1 MNDIVKQ
8 LSDVSV
14 ENTCKTHMLLDSIL
28 GIVVKAFPENEIRF
42 NNSTVAFEF
51 SVDNIRIEISRDLNR
66 FLVTVRAFDQASTV
80 AECAIDIAGSFEE
93 RYTRFSNKDLKIKL
107 AILFTDISDLGID
120 SSEITTVEDTA
131 SDGTP
136 VEEVTPTE

>member
-14 ENTCKTHMLLDSIL
+14 ENTRKTHMLLDAIL
-28 GIVVKAFPENEIRF
+28 AATVRNFPENEIRF

-66 FLVTVRAFDQASTV
+66 FLVAVRAFDQAATV
-80 AECAIDIAGSFEE
+80 AECVIDIAGSFEE
-93 RYTRFSNKDLKIKL
+93 RYARFSDKDLKMKL
-107 AILFTDISDLGID
+107 AILFTDISDLGVD
-120 SSEITTVEDTA
+120 SSEIATGNNTA

-136 VEEVTPTE
+136 VEEVTPAE